1 MRPDDLIDPA
11 ETDADAL
18 VLLPVDL
25 RPLDAELEQS
35 GARARLMLHGR
46 TQPTRYFVIDLR
58 ARLLSDYAAGDAA
71 GGIGNA
77 ETAAPSP
84 ITREPLAPRRQSIA
98 PARPTVI
105 AQAAAPAGPM
115 VFFDARLALFVAAVA
130 SAALILGAI
139 GSGVIPR

>member
-1 MRPDDLIDPA
+1 VRPDDLFEPA
-11 ETDADAL
+11 ESEGDAL

-25 RPLDAELEQS
+25 RPLDAELEES

-58 ARLLSDYAAGDAA
+58 ARLLSDYADD
-71 GGIGNA
+71 
-77 ETAAPSP
+77 ETAGAARHALTSAASP
-84 ITREPLAPRRQSIA
+84 LPREPYETGRRPIA
-98 PARPTVI
+98 PAAPTAI

-115 VFFDARLALFVAAVA
+115 VFLDARLALVVAAIA
-130 SAALILGAI
+130 SAALILAAI

>member
-1 MRPDDLIDPA
+1 VRPEDLIDPA
-11 ETDADAL
+11 QAEADAL

-58 ARLLSDYAAGDAA
+58 ARLLSDDAGGDA
-71 GGIGNA
+71 GGGRGNPLLA
-77 ETAAPSP
+77 RPTS
-84 ITREPLAPRRQSIA
+84 IRREPLEARGQPLA
-98 PARPTVI
+98 AGRPTAL

-115 VFFDARLALFVAAVA
+115 VFFDARLALFLAAVA
-130 SAALILGAI
+130 SAALILAAI

>member
-11 ETDADAL
+11 EAEADAL

-58 ARLLSDYAAGDAA
+58 ARLLSDYAAGETA
-71 GGIGNA
+71 GGFGNEGIA
-77 ETAAPSP
+77 RPSP
-84 ITREPLAPRRQSIA
+84 ITGERFEMRRQPIA
-98 PARPTVI
+98 PTAPTAI
-105 AQAAAPAGPM
+105 AQAAAPAGPI
-115 VFFDARLALFVAAVA
+115 VFLDARLALFVAAVA

>member
-11 ETDADAL
+11 DAEPDAL

-58 ARLLSDYAAGDAA
+58 ARLLSEEAADATA
-71 GGIGNA
+71 GGAGNHMISGA
-77 ETAAPSP
+77 SP
-84 ITREPLAPRRQSIA
+84 GPREPFEARGQPIA
-98 PARPTVI
+98 PAAPTVI

-115 VFFDARLALFVAAVA
+115 AFFDARLALFVAAVA